1 MHARARACVER
12 EREIRKI
19 YSFKPLHLM
28 KGSLKLERQTD
39 RDRKTDSQ
47 ADRYRDRQTEK
58 IWIRQIYSFRS
69 LHLMKECLQLMRERE
84 RERGRERERERE
96 RASSQPGLRGVTFT
110 ASFLFGPCFPFFDAS
125 RLWVDLVIDPITG
138 NYHPQ
143 VCQSCRPFRHLQP
156 PLQPPP
162 PPPKKKDCV
171 TKFY

>member
-1 MHARARACVER
+1 MFILILAIFPPLTEVCVKWWWCTCTRARAHVWR

-84 RERGRERERERE
+84 REREGERERGRE
-96 RASSQPGLRGVTFT
+96 KEQVH
-110 ASFLFGPCFPFFDAS
+110 
-125 RLWVDLVIDPITG
+125 
-138 NYHPQ
+138 NQ
-143 VCQSCRPFRHLQP
+143 VCGGSLLQQVFFSDPAFRFSMQA
-156 PLQPPP
+156 
-162 PPPKKKDCV
+162 DCGS
-171 TKFY
+171 T